1 MMRPIA
7 RIPLEIDSPPLH
19 TIVHGEL
26 KSLGAGESNPSNSMG
41 ELLSHCD
48 GNDEHL
54 QLCMDWA
61 MQIRSEMGIDWG
73 SAIEAAMVL
82 YFG

>member
-1 MMRPIA
+1 MMRPIS

-26 KSLGAGESNPSNSMG
+26 QSLGIGNSEVGNSMG
-41 ELLSHCD
+41 ELLSHCED
-48 GNDEHL
+48 SESLND
-54 QLCMDWA
+54 CMDWA
-61 MQIRSEMGIDWG
+61 MQIRSELGIDWG
-73 SAIEAAMVL
+73 SAIEAAMIL